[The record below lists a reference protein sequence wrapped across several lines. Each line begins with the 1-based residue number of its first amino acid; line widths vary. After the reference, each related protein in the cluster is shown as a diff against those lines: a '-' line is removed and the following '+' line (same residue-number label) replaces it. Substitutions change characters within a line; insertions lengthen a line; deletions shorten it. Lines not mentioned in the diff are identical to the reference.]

1 MSNNMKTNNLAEL
14 INEYGVLSAAIG
26 TVDRSDSDAVYDAIK
41 RQTGYDGAS
50 FVNMSALH
58 TLDKLDSLAFAISF
72 AEPATKDEA
81 IFLLAFGAMK
91 KQEAIDCKGDIYVY
105 RRDMRLAERC
115 VTNACRYLLE
125 KIDGDISDAMKLIG
139 LKTRKIEPHD
149 DGAHGFISSIRQH
162 AA

>member
-14 INEYGVLSAAIG
+14 INEYGALSAAIG
-26 TVDRSDSDAVYDAIK
+26 TVDRPDNDTVHDAIK

-50 FVNMSALH
+50 FMNMSVLH
-58 TLDKLDSLAFAISF
+58 TLDKLHGLAHAISF
-72 AEPATKDEA
+72 AEPTTKDEA

-91 KQEAIDCKGDIYVY
+91 KQEAIDTKGDLYVY
-105 RRDMRLAERC
+105 RQDMRLANRC

-149 DGAHGFISSIRQH
+149 DDAHGFISSIRH
-162 AA
+162 RAA